1 MEHREIEPRFAM
13 FPSHLAER
21 ARNIELAGVP
31 TLLAHPDWES
41 PAPVMFWM
49 HGRTVTKELDP
60 GRYLRWIRAGIA
72 AVSVDLPG
80 HGQRQGPRLHGPDTT
95 PGVLEQML
103 GEIDRV
109 LAALGASE
117 HGHLFDLDRVGIGGM
132 SAGGMVTLRRLC
144 DKHPFRCAAVESTT
158 GWLSELYDPQET
170 AGRPWPAA
178 HDPEQIH
185 RLDPMLHLSGFRPIP
200 LLVLHSEADEIVPFA
215 GMERFVHRLRERY
228 TQANADPGAIVL
240 KTWATTGAPSEHA
253 GFGKVAAE
261 AKSLQVEFL
270 TKHLLPG

>member
-1 MEHREIEPRFAM
+1 MEPHEIEPRFAM

-21 ARNIELAGVP
+21 SRTLELAGVP
-31 TLLAHPDWES
+31 TLLAHPDWQK

-80 HGQRQGPRLHGPDTT
+80 HGQRQGPKLHGPDTT

-103 GEIDRV
+103 GEIDGV
-109 LAALGASE
+109 LEALGQSE
-117 HGHLFDLDRVGIGGM
+117 HGRYFDLTRIGIGGM

-144 DKHPFRCAAVESTT
+144 DEHPFRCAAVESTT
-158 GWLSELYDPQET
+158 GWLGELYDPEET
-170 AGRPWPAA
+170 RGRPWPAA
-178 HDPEQIH
+178 HDKEQVA
-185 RLDPMLHLSGFRPIP
+185 RLDPMRHLDSFRPIP
-200 LLVLHSEADEIVPFA
+200 LLALHSEADEIVPIE
-215 GMERFVHRLRERY
+215 GMNRFVEALRGHY
-228 TQANADPGAIVL
+228 TDQGADAGQIEL

-253 GFGKVAAE
+253 GFGKVASE
-261 AKSLQVEFL
+261 AKALQVEFL
-270 TKHLLPG
+270 TEHLL